1 MSQLSTMMRWEFI
14 LEYRYKLIHLS
25 IASVV
30 IYLIAIQAIPTID
43 TDFFQST
50 FLFFDPVLIGIMFV
64 GALVLF
70 EKNENTLQA
79 LTITPMETRNYF
91 LSKIITLTALSIVTG
106 MIFIIFKNGL
116 FNVNY
121 FYFFSGIILS
131 SVFLI
136 LLGFLMVS
144 RCNSINEYLIM
155 IMFAFLLLFIP
166 PMLHFSGLYE
176 SQIFY
181 LWPSHAS
188 FILFGGVFEEVAL
201 NDAIYSIA
209 YLLFWII
216 LCFYLSKKAY
226 LKHIVQGGK

>member
-1 MSQLSTMMRWEFI
+1 MSQLGTMLKWEFL
-14 LEYRYKLIHLS
+14 LEFRYKLIHLS
-25 IASVV
+25 IISVV
-30 IYLIAIQAIPTID
+30 IYLIALQAIPTID
-43 TDFFQST
+43 SKFFQST

-79 LTITPMETRNYF
+79 LTITPMQTRNYF
-91 LSKIITLTALSIVTG
+91 LSKIITLTTLAIITG
-106 MIFIIFKNGL
+106 LIFIVLKNGI

-121 FYFFSGIILS
+121 FYFFTGIILS

-136 LLGFLMVS
+136 LVGFILVS

-166 PMLHFSGLYE
+166 PLLHFSGLFE
-176 SQIFY
+176 NVVFY

-188 FILFGGVFEEVAL
+188 FILFNGVLGEVPLNEAL
-201 NDAIYSIA
+201 YSIL
-209 YLLFWII
+209 YLCVWIAI
-216 LCFYLSKKAY
+216 SFYLAY
-226 LKHIVQGGK
+226 RAYYKYIVAGGK